1 MPEEDARAPV
11 EVYRSY
17 LKEGRLGFQRCR
29 GCRSAIFYP
38 RVLCPVCGSTS
49 LAWEPSGGR
58 GMVYTTTAV
67 YHRDRDPHNVALVDL
82 EEGFRM
88 MSRIERV
95 PAGEVEIGMR
105 VAFGVRE
112 EGGEPVAV
120 FVPVA
125 EIGEG

>member
-49 LAWEPSGGR
+49 LAWENERRAGHGDTRRPPCIT
-58 GMVYTTTAV
+58 VTAIPTTS
-67 YHRDRDPHNVALVDL
+67 P
-82 EEGFRM
+82 
-88 MSRIERV
+88 
-95 PAGEVEIGMR
+95 
-105 VAFGVRE
+105 
-112 EGGEPVAV
+112 
-120 FVPVA
+120 
-125 EIGEG
+125 

>member
-49 LAWEPSGGR
+49 LAWETSGGR
-58 GMVYTTTAV
+58 GTGYTTTAYITV
-67 YHRDRDPHNVALVDL
+67 TAIPTTSPSLI
-82 EEGFRM
+82 
-88 MSRIERV
+88 SKRV
-95 PAGEVEIGMR
+95 SG
-105 VAFGVRE
+105 
-112 EGGEPVAV
+112 
-120 FVPVA
+120 
-125 EIGEG
+125 

>member
-38 RVLCPVCGSTS
+38 RVLCPVCCSTS

-58 GMVYTTTAV
+58 GTVYTTTAV

-88 MSRIERV
+88 MSRIEHV

>member
-49 LAWEPSGGR
+49 LSWETSGGR
-58 GMVYTTTAV
+58 GTVYATTAV
-67 YHRDRDPHNVALVDL
+67 YHRDREPHNVVLVDL